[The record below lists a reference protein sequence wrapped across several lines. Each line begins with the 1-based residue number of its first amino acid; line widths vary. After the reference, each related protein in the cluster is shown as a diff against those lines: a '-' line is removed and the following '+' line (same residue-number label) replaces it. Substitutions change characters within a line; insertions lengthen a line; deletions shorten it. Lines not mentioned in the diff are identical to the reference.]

1 MYLVDEGGNPKR
13 AFFMNDT
20 ASFKIGAGDL
30 KTSKH
35 VRDSIYIDTK
45 YPDFI
50 PPILDVNAITIKATP
65 TNPKAPDGETLFEM
79 EFFAKDSSAYLGNEA
94 GVKHGGY
101 ILRDP
106 QGKQHGFS
114 MQNDFDK
121 IKGNF
126 YYLVADPD
134 GKPGYWRK
142 YKVSTLLPKGSSPG
156 LWGVESMD
164 LIDRANNTKR
174 YSFVE
179 LVRFDIEEKDS
190 SQKVN
195 PIVEILGKK
204 VNAKNVDSVSLSIS
218 CKTCAQK
225 NI

>member
-1 MYLVDEGGNPKR
+1 MGPGEDANGISTQYVEAKFDLSDKNAITYIGTNYAIPKLDEKGVKSELQLGVLGVDTRYYKVDSANRDIKHITYRYPIPEYFPKGFYELTMMYLVDEGGNPKK

-50 PPILDVNAITIKATP
+50 PPILDINAITIKATP

-79 EFFAKDSSAYLGNEA
+79 EFFAKDSSAYIGNEA

-121 IKGNF
+121 IKVNF
-126 YYLVADPD
+126 Y
-134 GKPGYWRK
+134 
-142 YKVSTLLPKGSSPG
+142 
-156 LWGVESMD
+156 
-164 LIDRANNTKR
+164 
-174 YSFVE
+174 
-179 LVRFDIEEKDS
+179 
-190 SQKVN
+190 
-195 PIVEILGKK
+195 
-204 VNAKNVDSVSLSIS
+204 
-218 CKTCAQK
+218 
-225 NI
+225 